1 MKKLLIITFL
11 ILFIQACTNQNTNK
25 NTSNRGS
32 NNTEMPNIDTTK
44 INENQAIGGSKME
57 VISKNFKHNQDM
69 PSKYT
74 CQGQNIRPHI
84 KWSNF
89 PTETKS
95 FAISVIDPDAPMGD
109 FVHWLIYNIP
119 ATVTELQ
126 EGLDVPPNSIE
137 VKNDFGKKQYGGP
150 CPPSGKHRYFFR
162 IYALKTQKLE
172 NINEVNFLEKVNE
185 NSLDIA
191 EIIGLYQKK

>member
-1 MKKLLIITFL
+1 MKRLLIVIL
-11 ILFIQACTNQNTNK
+11 LLLFIQACSNQNTNK
-25 NTSNRGS
+25 NISNQGS
-32 NNTEMPNIDTTK
+32 NNPELPNLDV
-44 INENQAIGGSKME
+44 NENQQGGSKME
-57 VISKNFKHNQDM
+57 VISNNFKNNQDM

-74 CQGQNIRPHI
+74 CQGQNIRPHL

-89 PTETKS
+89 PEETKS

-119 ATVTELQ
+119 VTVTELQ
-126 EGLDVPPNSIE
+126 EGLDIPPSSIE

-172 NINEVNFLEKVNE
+172 SINEVNFLEKVNE
-185 NSLDIA
+185 NSLDTT

>member
-1 MKKLLIITFL
+1 MKRLLIVIFL
-11 ILFIQACTNQNTNK
+11 LFFIQACSNQNTNK
-25 NTSNRGS
+25 NLSNQGS
-32 NNTEMPNIDTTK
+32 NDPELPIEPSK
-44 INENQAIGGSKME
+44 VNENQQGGLKME
-57 VISKNFKHNQDM
+57 VISNNFKNNQDM

-74 CQGQNIRPHI
+74 CQGQNIRPHL

-89 PTETKS
+89 PEETKS

-119 ATVTELQ
+119 VTVTELQ
-126 EGLDVPPNSIE
+126 EGLDIPPSSIE

-172 NINEVNFLEKVNE
+172 SINEVNFLEKVNE
-185 NSLDIA
+185 NSLDTT

>member
-1 MKKLLIITFL
+1 MKKLLILFL
-11 ILFIQACTNQNTNK
+11 IIVFIQGCSQQNSTEEAN
-25 NTSNRGS
+25 NNLEISNIKEGGMNMKVIS
-32 NNTEMPNIDTTK
+32 NNFN
-44 INENQAIGGSKME
+44 N
-57 VISKNFKHNQDM
+57 NQDI
-69 PSKYT
+69 PNKFT
-74 CQGQNIRPHI
+74 CQGQNIRPHL
-84 KWSNF
+84 KWSDF

-119 ATVTELQ
+119 VTVTELK
-126 EGLDVPPNSIE
+126 EGLEIPEESIE
-137 VKNDFGKKQYGGP
+137 INNGAGKKEFIGP

-185 NSLDIA
+185 NSLDTA
-191 EIIGLYQKK
+191 EILGLYQKK

>member
-1 MKKLLIITFL
+1 MKRLLIVIFL
-11 ILFIQACTNQNTNK
+11 LFFIQACSNQNTNK
-25 NTSNRGS
+25 NLSNQGS
-32 NNTEMPNIDTTK
+32 NDPELPIEPSK
-44 INENQAIGGSKME
+44 VNENQQGGLKME
-57 VISKNFKHNQDM
+57 VISNNFKNNQDM
-69 PSKYT
+69 SSKYT
-74 CQGQNIRPHI
+74 CQGQNIRPHL

-89 PTETKS
+89 PEETKS

-119 ATVTELQ
+119 VTVTELQ
-126 EGLDVPPNSIE
+126 EGLDIPPSSIE

-172 NINEVNFLEKVNE
+172 SINEVNFLEKVNE
-185 NSLDIA
+185 NNLDTA